1 MVYTLNLIFLQ
12 EMKHLNSLSLLTPSQ
27 FLWIFFGISGILVC
41 FPSQK
46 VEVSR
51 GYSNH
56 QGRKSSRVVGS
67 IQHPKQKDIL
77 LNVYLW
83 PGLHSHQEPSNDRT
97 CAIYIVQHDFRESG
111 GIQDLIKRHKENKF
125 KCHYLLKTMFGKV
138 LKDEATK
145 RRIVCL
151 INEHI
156 KGLCPVDFITMNV
169 VLDVSQCFLN
179 FN

>member
-1 MVYTLNLIFLQ
+1 
-12 EMKHLNSLSLLTPSQ
+12 
-27 FLWIFFGISGILVC
+27 
-41 FPSQK
+41 
-46 VEVSR
+46 
-51 GYSNH
+51 
-56 QGRKSSRVVGS
+56 
-67 IQHPKQKDIL
+67 
-77 LNVYLW
+77 
-83 PGLHSHQEPSNDRT
+83 
-97 CAIYIVQHDFRESG
+97 
-111 GIQDLIKRHKENKF
+111 
-125 KCHYLLKTMFGKV
+125 MFGKV